1 MISPGS
7 SNKCDQENLL
17 QNPPFP
23 NHPPSPV
30 HFNLVQ
36 IQNLN
41 FQEFRLNL
49 RSRLLS
55 QGFPPIIFSV
65 GILSVQILNDIPA
78 TSDAFRRIH
87 IKSTLCLSVQ
97 LQMKA
102 PFSFFYISW
111 TLVFSERTV
120 SRICLFPSILSFHN
134 FQPGHRLVIRNK
146 KFFSGSS
153 HFFTR

>member
-65 GILSVQILNDIPA
+65 GNLSVRILNDIPA

-97 LQMKA
+97 LQMKM
-102 PFSFFYISW
+102 FLGTFF
-111 TLVFSERTV
+111 
-120 SRICLFPSILSFHN
+120 LFLHILDPRGFRKDCFQDLSFP
-134 FQPGHRLVIRNK
+134 FDIE
-146 KFFSGSS
+146 FSQLLALSS
-153 HFFTR
+153 VGNS